1 MKEFRKLPLSI
12 ILGYLKDIKL
22 NDSKILLNKLEDLD
36 DISEENIQFIS
47 QFISEKSLQSLR
59 TIMKSNEEMV
69 SFANEFLEKNMYED
83 IDIISWADERY
94 PQQLKE
100 IQDSPLN
107 LFVKGDI
114 KLLEDSKI
122 VAVVGTRKASNTGIK
137 VAYNLS
143 KILSESGYVVVSG
156 LAEGIDTQAHQATLD
171 HKGKT
176 AGIIATDLSEKSFF
190 PKENLELSKK
200 ILDF

>member
-69 SFANEFLEKNMYED
+69 S
-83 IDIISWADERY
+83 
-94 PQQLKE
+94 
-100 IQDSPLN
+100 
-107 LFVKGDI
+107 
-114 KLLEDSKI
+114 LLM
-122 VAVVGTRKASNTGIK
+122 N
-137 VAYNLS
+137 
-143 KILSESGYVVVSG
+143 
-156 LAEGIDTQAHQATLD
+156 
-171 HKGKT
+171 
-176 AGIIATDLSEKSFF
+176 F
-190 PKENLELSKK
+190 
-200 ILDF
+200 